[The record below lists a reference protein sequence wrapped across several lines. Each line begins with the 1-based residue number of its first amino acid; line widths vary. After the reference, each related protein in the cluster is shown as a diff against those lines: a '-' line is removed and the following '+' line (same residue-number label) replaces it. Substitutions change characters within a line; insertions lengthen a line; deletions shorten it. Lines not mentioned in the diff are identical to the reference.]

1 MMRSLSIKFTSIF
14 FLITTY
20 AYGDI
25 TSQIIDKLEKS
36 NNYRFSFIQKIDE
49 KKEAGNCTLVFDRK
63 INCKYLDTGKI
74 IISDGKNLIIKN
86 KVSNIPNFYKIEDT
100 SFYKLLDKE
109 YLIQELNN
117 SKVESK
123 NGNLFLN
130 LNYQNIDIKVFFN
143 EENLYLKGWETT
155 DIYNNSVSTEIKV
168 NEVNISIDENLFDV
182 NRFN

>member
-1 MMRSLSIKFTSIF
+1 MRSLSIKFTSIF

-25 TSQIIDKLEKS
+25 TGQIIDKLEKS

-100 SFYKLLDKE
+100 SFYKLDD
-109 YLIQELNN
+109 
-117 SKVESK
+117 VEK
-123 NGNLFLN
+123 QF
-130 LNYQNIDIKVFFN
+130 
-143 EENLYLKGWETT
+143 
-155 DIYNNSVSTEIKV
+155 
-168 NEVNISIDENLFDV
+168 
-182 NRFN
+182 